1 MVPMVLPALLVT
13 SALLLSPATL
23 AAAPVAAPVLAAA
36 TGPEVAQGGTPER
49 AFAAQS
55 PSPNPGPTQPAGP
68 TGGVSRWQAAIVAVA
83 AAAAL
88 VWLISRLGGVGRGR
102 RQR

>member
-1 MVPMVLPALLVT
+1 MVLPALLLT

-23 AAAPVAAPVLAAA
+23 AAAPEAAPVLAAA
-36 TGPEVAQGGTPER
+36 TASEVTQGGTPQR
-49 AFAAQS
+49 PFVAQS
-55 PSPNPGPTQPAGP
+55 PSPTPAPSQPAGP